1 MDRARFSGDG
11 EGEERSAM
19 RRIRSRPPGV
29 LARASWGDRGG
40 HCGGGPAPD
49 PWIMSVGFPDVGI
62 LDEQTYFE
70 PCWLASSVDYHRT
83 ITGVWLFT
91 T

>member
-1 MDRARFSGDG
+1 MPGLAARADMDRALFSGDG
-11 EGEERSAM
+11 DGEARSAM

-49 PWIMSVGFPDVGI
+49 PFD
-62 LDEQTYFE
+62 
-70 PCWLASSVDYHRT
+70 
-83 ITGVWLFT
+83 GVSLVSRCGHYGLENVL
-91 T
+91 